1 MSVEI
6 QDLYPLSPLQQGML
20 FHALYSPESG
30 MYVERLRYTIQGNL
44 NLSAFERAWQQVI
57 ERHPILR
64 SAFIWEDVDEPL
76 QVVLEG
82 IEVPLEVEDWRN
94 LPAVEQ
100 QDKLEAYLRAVLE
113 RGFELSSAPLMQLK
127 LIQMRPDLYEF
138 IWSYHHL
145 LLDGWSVSLILGE
158 LIASYEAF
166 SRGGQPQLEK
176 SRPYRDYIAWL
187 KRQDQSRAEAFWRR
201 TLKGFTR
208 PISLGLNGKSS
219 DLTAYEGNYEVLRI
233 DWPKIIADKLEAF
246 AREHRLTLNT
256 VMQGAWALLLG
267 RYSGEEDIVFGA
279 VVSGRPAELA
289 GSESMVGMFINTLPV
304 RVQLSP
310 QASLLS
316 WLKELQ
322 EQQLE
327 ARQYEYN
334 PLPKV
339 QEWSELPRGLPLFES
354 IMVFENKTLAVQ
366 LGQQEGSPE
375 IRYSMHYATVTGY
388 PLTVVVEPGPESLAL
403 GFTYDRRRFDLATVR
418 QMQLHLRTLLE
429 GILAN
434 PEQRISALPLLTE
447 AERHQLVV
455 QWNET
460 EVAYPVEKCLHSLF
474 EVQSLKTPEATAL
487 VFEKKKLTYCE
498 LNQRA
503 NQLARYLQRLGV
515 GVEVLVGIYMERSLE
530 MVTSLL
536 GVLKAGGAYVP
547 LDSAYP
553 RERLLFM
560 LEDSQA
566 PVLLTQQYLVKD
578 LEEIIRHSQSAV
590 RKPVVVCVD
599 AIEEKLAQESK
610 ENLGCGVSPDNIA
623 YVIYTSG
630 STGWPKGVIVS
641 HRAICNHMLWL
652 RDHFALTEADI
663 YLQKTPF
670 SFDAAGTE
678 FYAPLITGGRLV
690 IARPG
695 GHQDS
700 AYLASM
706 IKQHGVTILQLVP
719 SLLRVLL
726 DEPEFASCNS
736 LRRVI
741 CAGEALPADLQDR
754 FRACLDTELHNFY
767 GPTEAAIDVTYWPYQ
782 HADSRLI
789 VPIGRPI
796 ANTQIYLLDANWQ
809 LVPIGVPGELHIGG
823 DNLARGYLNRP
834 ELTAEKFIPNPF
846 SQKPGERLYKT
857 GDLARYLPDG
867 NIEYLGRIDHQVKLR
882 GFRIELEEVEAVL
895 RQHEAVRESVVI
907 TREDTPG
914 NKRLVAYI
922 VADLQAAP
930 SIREWREFLKEKLP
944 EYMVPS
950 AFVLLEAL
958 PLTPN
963 GKVDRRALPAPD
975 GVRPGLEEDFVSP
988 RTSIEERLAELWSQV
1003 LNVKQIGVHDNFFEL
1018 GGDSILSIQIVG
1030 KAAQAGLRFTP
1041 KQLFQHPTIAELA
1054 TVVDKAPAVE
1064 AEQGLVTGKVPLIP
1078 IQHWFFE
1085 QNLPNPNHFNH
1096 AIMLEVHQTVEATL
1110 LEQAVRHLLAHH
1122 DVLRSRFE
1130 PTTSGW
1136 QQQIVDFDEKVPFIR
1151 FDLSIVPDAEQSG
1164 AIEARATELQRSLNL
1179 SQGPLMRVALFEL
1192 GSQKPLRL
1200 LILIHHLVV
1209 DGVSWRILL
1218 DDLMTAYQ
1226 QLSQGIEVKLPPKT
1240 TAYKLWAEKLVE
1252 YAHSSELEQEL
1263 NYWLGEAETEVTE
1276 LPVDYPG
1283 GRDANTEISSQTVS
1297 VSLSDEETTALLREV
1312 PEAYHTQI
1320 NDVLLTALVQT
1331 FAQWTG
1337 AHTLLI
1343 DLEGHGREAI
1353 FNDID
1358 LSRTVGWFTSIFPVL
1373 LDLRRASGPGE
1384 ALKSIKEQLRRI
1396 PQGGIGYGLLRYL
1409 SEDEVVRNRLRSL
1422 PQAEVSFN
1430 YLGQFDQILPPSSGL
1445 APALEATGP
1454 VHDPA
1459 GRRRYLLE
1467 VNVFVSGGRLQMEW
1481 TYSDRVHRRATIERL
1496 AQNYLAQLRELIAHC
1511 LSPEAGGYT
1520 PSDFPLADLEQ
1531 AKLDWLVGSD
1541 REIEDIYPLSPV
1553 QEGMLF
1559 YTLLAPGSGAYVTQT
1574 LYELEGLNIAA
1585 MKRAWQR
1592 VLDRHPIL
1600 RTAFVWKGL
1609 DHPRQ
1614 IVRRQVEVPF
1624 SQEDWRR
1631 YSLSEQKV
1639 RLERFLK
1646 EEQRQGFELSKAPL
1660 MRLNLFQVADNTYKL
1675 VWSYHH
1681 LLLDGWSVP
1690 LLLKE
1695 FLSLYEAFDKGQEL
1709 DLERSRPYRDYIE
1722 WLQRQDLSQA
1732 ELFWRQFLKGFT
1744 SPTPLSKLQS
1754 RAGLTVP
1761 GDSYTEQEIKLSEAM
1776 TAALQFFARKYQ
1788 LTQST
1793 LVQGSWSLLLC
1804 YYTGHEDV
1812 LFGAT
1817 FSGRPA
1823 GLVGAETMIGL
1834 FINTLPVR
1842 VRLSLEEMVLPWLK
1856 ALQNQQAELRQFE
1869 NSPLSEVQRWS
1880 EMPQD
1885 MPMFESLI
1893 VFENFPIEG
1902 PHTIQDQGKGLKF
1915 VNTDFI
1921 IRNNFPFT
1929 VRAVPGQQLLLKVL
1943 YDTSRF
1949 DAATV
1954 DRTLKHLEAL
1964 LGNIVAQ
1971 PEARLAQLLER
1982 LAEADGQYQSMREE
1996 EFKKFRRQSLKN
2008 IKRKAISEEVSQ
2020 ITQQ

>member
-6 QDLYPLSPLQQGML
+6 QDIYPLSPLQQGML
-20 FHALYSPESG
+20 FHGLYSPKSG
-30 MYVERLRYTIQGNL
+30 MYVERLRYTIQGEL
-44 NLSAFERAWQQVI
+44 NLPAFERAWQQVI

-82 IEVPLEVEDWRN
+82 IEIPLEVEDWRG

-100 QDKLEAYLRAVLE
+100 QDKLQAYLQTVLE
-113 RGFELSSAPLMQLK
+113 RGFELSEAPLMRLK
-127 LIQMRPDLYEF
+127 LIRMRPDLYEF
-138 IWSYHHL
+138 VWSYHHL

-208 PISLGLNGKSS
+208 PTSLGLNGKFSS
-219 DLTAYEGNYEVLRI
+219 LTGYEGNYEVLRI
-233 DWPKIIADKLEAF
+233 DWPKTMADKLEAF

-267 RYSGEEDIVFGA
+267 RYSGEEDVVFGS

-304 RVQLSP
+304 RVRLSP

-339 QEWSELPRGLPLFES
+339 QEWSEVPRGLPLFES
-354 IMVFENKTLAVQ
+354 IMVFENKTLAVR

-375 IRYSMHYATVTGY
+375 IRYSIHYATVTGY
-388 PLTVVVEPGPESLAL
+388 PLTVVVEPGPEGLTL
-403 GFTYDRRRFDLATVR
+403 GLTYDRRRFDTATVK
-418 QMQLHLRTLLE
+418 QMQQHLGTLLE

-434 PEQRISALPLLTE
+434 PEQRISTLPLLTE

-455 QWNET
+455 QWNDT
-460 EVAYPVEKCLHSLF
+460 EVAYPVEKRLHCLF
-474 EVQSLKTPEATAL
+474 EAQALRTPEATAL
-487 VFEKKKLTYCE
+487 VFEDESLTYRE
-498 LNQRA
+498 LNRRA
-503 NQLARYLQRLGV
+503 NQLASYLQKLGV

-530 MVTSLL
+530 MVAGIL

-547 LDSAYP
+547 LDPAYP
-553 RERLLFM
+553 RERLAFM
-560 LEDSQA
+560 LEDSQT
-566 PVLLTQQYLVKD
+566 PVLLTQQSLVKD
-578 LEEIIRHSQSAV
+578 LEEIIRHSQSAI
-590 RKPVVVCVD
+590 RKPVVVCLD
-599 AIEEKLAQESK
+599 AIEEKLAQESE
-610 ENLGCGVSPDNIA
+610 ENLACGVSPDNIA

-630 STGWPKGVIVS
+630 STGQPKGVIIS

-678 FYAPLITGGRLV
+678 FYAPLMTGGRLI

-700 AYLASM
+700 AYLASG
-706 IKQHGVTILQLVP
+706 ITQHGVTILQLVP

-726 DEPEFASCNS
+726 DEPEFAKCNS

-754 FRACLDTELHNFY
+754 FRACLDAELHNFY

-782 HADSRLI
+782 HADGKQV

-809 LVPIGVPGELHIGG
+809 AVPIGVPGELHIGG

-846 SQKPGERLYKT
+846 SQRPGERLYKT

-882 GFRIELEEVEAVL
+882 GFRIELEEIEAVL
-895 RQHEAVRESVVI
+895 RQHGAVRESVVI
-907 TREDTPG
+907 AREDTPG

-922 VADLQAAP
+922 VADLEASP
-930 SIREWREFLKEKLP
+930 SIREWRDFLKEKLP
-944 EYMVPS
+944 DYMVPS

-975 GVRPGLEEDFVSP
+975 GVRPGLEEDFVAPRSP
-988 RTSIEERLAELWSQV
+988 VEERLAEIWSQL
-1003 LNVKQIGVHDNFFEL
+1003 LNIKQIGVHDNFFEL
-1018 GGDSILSIQIVG
+1018 GGDSILSIQVVG

-1064 AEQGLVTGKVPLIP
+1064 AEQGLVTGKVPLTP

-1085 QNLPNPNHFNH
+1085 QHLPNPNHFNH
-1096 AIMLEVHQTVEATL
+1096 AIMLEVHQAVEASL
-1110 LEQAVRHLLAHH
+1110 LERAVKHLLDHH
-1122 DVLRSRFE
+1122 DALRSRFE
-1130 PTTSGW
+1130 RTESGW
-1136 QQQIVDFDEKVPFIR
+1136 QQQIVDFDEMGPFVR
-1151 FDLSIVPDAEQSG
+1151 FDLSTVPGAEQSA
-1164 AIEARATELQRSLNL
+1164 AIEARATELQKSLNL

-1218 DDLMTAYQ
+1218 DDLMKAYQ
-1226 QLSQGIEVKLPPKT
+1226 QLSQGREVELPPKT
-1240 TAYKLWAEKLVE
+1240 TAYKRWAEKLVE
-1252 YAHSSELEQEL
+1252 YARSLELEQEL
-1263 NYWLGEAETEVTE
+1263 DYWLDEAETDVTQ
-1276 LPVDYPG
+1276 LPVDYPA
-1283 GRDANTEISSQTVS
+1283 GRDANTEASSQTVA
-1297 VSLSDEETTALLREV
+1297 VSLSEKETTALLQEV

-1320 NDVLLTALVQT
+1320 NDVLLTALVQA

-1337 AHTLLI
+1337 ARTLLI
-1343 DLEGHGREAI
+1343 DLEEHGREAI
-1353 FNDID
+1353 FDDID

-1373 LDLRRASGPGE
+1373 LDLGRASGPGE
-1384 ALKSIKEQLRRI
+1384 ALKSIKEQLRLI
-1396 PQGGIGYGLLRYL
+1396 PHGGIGYGLLRYL
-1409 SEDEVVRNRLRSL
+1409 SDETVRNRLRSL

-1430 YLGQFDQILPPSSGL
+1430 YLGQFDQILPASSGL
-1445 APALEATGP
+1445 VPALESTGP

-1467 VNVFVSGGRLQMEW
+1467 VNAFVSGGRLQVEW
-1481 TYSDRVHRRATIERL
+1481 TYSDQVHQYVTIERL
-1496 AQNYLAQLRELIAHC
+1496 AQNYLVRLRELIAHC
-1511 LSPEAGGYT
+1511 LSPGVGGYT

-1531 AKLDWLVGSD
+1531 AKLDWLVGRD

-1559 YTLLAPGSGAYVTQT
+1559 YTLLAPDSGAYVTQI
-1574 LYELEGLNIAA
+1574 LYELEGLNIVA
-1585 MKRAWQR
+1585 MRRAWQR

-1600 RTAFVWKGL
+1600 RTAFMWKGL

-1614 IVRRQVEVPF
+1614 IVRRHVDVPF
-1624 SQEDWRR
+1624 SQEDWRG

-1639 RLERFLK
+1639 RLEEFLK
-1646 EEQRQGFELSKAPL
+1646 EDQHHGFELSKAPL

-1681 LLLDGWSVP
+1681 LLLDGWSVS
-1690 LLLKE
+1690 LLTKE
-1695 FLSLYEAFDKGQEL
+1695 FLSLYEAFDKGQEP

-1744 SPTPLSKLQS
+1744 SPTPLSELQPPGE
-1754 RAGLTVP
+1754 RTVS
-1761 GDSYTEQEIKLSEAM
+1761 GESYTEQEIKLSEAT

-1793 LVQGSWSLLLC
+1793 LVQGSWALLLC

-1823 GLVGAETMIGL
+1823 GLVGADTMIGL

-1842 VRLSLEEMVLPWLK
+1842 VRLSLGEMVLPWLK
-1856 ALQNQQAELRQFE
+1856 ALQSQQAELRQFE

-1885 MPMFESLI
+1885 MPMFESI
-1893 VFENFPIEG
+1893 VVFENFPLEG
-1902 PHTIQDQGKGLKF
+1902 SPAVQDQGKGLKF

-1929 VRAVPGQQLLLKVL
+1929 VRVVPGQQLLIKVL
-1943 YDTSRF
+1943 YDSNRF
-1949 DAATV
+1949 DSATV
-1954 DRTLKHLEAL
+1954 DRTMRHLEAL
-1964 LGNIVAQ
+1964 LESIVTQ
-1971 PEARLAQLLER
+1971 SEVNLAQLLER
-1982 LAEADGQYQSMREE
+1982 LAENDRQYRSMKEK
-1996 EFKKFRRQSLKN
+1996 EFKESSRQSLKKV
-2008 IKRKAISEEVSQ
+2008 KRKAISEEWSQ
-2020 ITQQ
+2020 ITQP